1 MEVKIFKSGLLQTNT
16 YLVIKENNCIVID
29 PAFAYDKITHYID
42 KHKLRLLGV
51 LLTHGHFDHIA
62 DASEIAARY
71 NCKIYMS
78 KKDLDMVFDS
88 RLNGSKKY
96 LRKDIT
102 LPKNQIAAFDREIIM
117 RLDNFLV
124 DIMFTPGHSRGSC
137 CFRIGNEVFTGDTL
151 FEDGF
156 GRIDLYGGSQE
167 ELDKSL
173 KYIFSL
179 NNDTV
184 VFPGHGDDTTI
195 GEERK
200 RYI

>member
-102 LPKNQIAAFDREIIM
+102 IPKNQIGKRSSCQVFICRTLTLLLI
-117 RLDNFLV
+117 FLLYSSPLL
-124 DIMFTPGHSRGSC
+124 F
-137 CFRIGNEVFTGDTL
+137 FRSVLPSIHARVRRQSTF
-151 FEDGF
+151 
-156 GRIDLYGGSQE
+156 
-167 ELDKSL
+167 
-173 KYIFSL
+173 
-179 NNDTV
+179 
-184 VFPGHGDDTTI
+184 
-195 GEERK
+195 
-200 RYI
+200 

>member
-1 MEVKIFKSGLLQTNT
+1 VEVKVFKSGLLQTNT

-29 PAFAYDKITHYID
+29 PAFAYDKITRYID
-42 KHKLRLLGV
+42 KYKLRLLGV

-62 DASEIAARY
+62 DASDVADKY
-71 NCKIYMS
+71 NCKIYIA
-78 KKDLDMVFDS
+78 KNDLELIFDS
-88 RLNGSKKY
+88 HINGSKKY

-102 LPKNQIAAFDREIIM
+102 IPKTRVAAFDKEIIM

-124 DIMFTPGHSRGSC
+124 DVLFTPGHSKGSC
-137 CFRIGNEVFTGDTL
+137 CYRIANELFTGDTL

-156 GRIDLYGGSQE
+156 GRVDLYGGSQE
-167 ELDKSL
+167 DLNKSL

>member
-16 YLVIKENNCIVID
+16 YLVIKEDNCLVID
-29 PAFAYDKITHYID
+29 PAFAYDKITQYVD
-42 KHKLRLLGV
+42 KHKLRMLGV

-62 DASEIAARY
+62 DASDIANKY
-71 NCKIYMS
+71 NCKIYIG
-78 KKDLDMVFDS
+78 KKDLDMIFDAT
-88 RLNGSKKY
+88 LNGSKKY
-96 LRKDIT
+96 LRKDIVI
-102 LPKNQIAAFDREIIM
+102 PSSKVAAFDKEIIM
-117 RLDNFLV
+117 RLDNLLV
-124 DIMFTPGHSRGSC
+124 DVLFTPGHSKGSC
-137 CFRIGNEVFTGDTL
+137 CYRIGNELFSGDTL

-156 GRIDLYGGSQE
+156 GRVDLYGGSQD

-179 NNDTV
+179 NNDTI

-195 GEERK
+195 GEERQ